1 MELLKRSILALI
13 LLLVVCS
20 IWVGLSVYYDTTSL
34 DVNPNASSYTKQLR
48 GEFDLEELAKITER
62 TSSSFPVQPDEF
74 FSLVGEN

>member
-13 LLLVVCS
+13 LLFVVCS

-48 GEFDLEELAKITER
+48 GEFDVEELAKITER